1 MLIIPY
7 KKLVFK
13 NSHLQ
18 FRNRKCNN
26 HSPSEML
33 EMAPAHGKRNDI
45 TEKKGPYKIKVN
57 K

>member
-7 KKLVFK
+7 KKLGFLK
-13 NSHLQ
+13 FTLQ
-18 FRNRKCNN
+18 FSNKKCNN
-26 HSPSEML
+26 HILLEML
-33 EMAPAHGKRNDI
+33 EMAPAHGKRDDL